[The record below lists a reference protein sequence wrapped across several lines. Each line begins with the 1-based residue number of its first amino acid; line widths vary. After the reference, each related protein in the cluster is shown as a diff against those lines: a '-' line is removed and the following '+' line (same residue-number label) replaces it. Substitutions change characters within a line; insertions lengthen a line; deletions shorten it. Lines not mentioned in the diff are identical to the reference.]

1 MREMICVNGI
11 AFESIPEVATIIF
24 SSNFMF
30 DLDTEVSRLGLHG
43 LWQTEDNRQ
52 AGTIL
57 VGLGRITEE
66 AFQRAI
72 EERDKAVKLKETI
85 HGCAICGGLFPESK
99 CVKAKMNQSEGWV
112 CITDFER
119 LEAEL

>member
-1 MREMICVNGI
+1 
-11 AFESIPEVATIIF
+11 
-24 SSNFMF
+24 
-30 DLDTEVSRLGLHG
+30 
-43 LWQTEDNRQ
+43 
-52 AGTIL
+52 
-57 VGLGRITEE
+57 LGRITEE